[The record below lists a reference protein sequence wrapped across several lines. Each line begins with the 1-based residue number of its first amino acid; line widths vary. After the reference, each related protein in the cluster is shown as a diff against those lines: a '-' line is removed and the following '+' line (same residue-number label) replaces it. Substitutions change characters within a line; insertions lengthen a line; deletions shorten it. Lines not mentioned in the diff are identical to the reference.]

1 MNKLDLFKVV
11 PVAAIALSVYS
22 TSVLAGATN
31 RDENTA
37 ATPGEKA
44 TTTTTPADPAAT
56 SEEVRSGKKT
66 DMEEGGSGSAGGT
79 GSSDSEVDPNSYS
92 TPNSSAD
99 PGAGSAPE
107 NADSGYDASTGNTSG
122 SSTGTK
128 DSDM

>member
-1 MNKLDLFKVV
+1 MKTSDLFKVV

-44 TTTTTPADPAAT
+44 TTTTTPADPAAS
-56 SEEVRSGKKT
+56 SEDVRSGQAQE
-66 DMEEGGSGSAGGT
+66 DMDAGGSGSAGGT
-79 GSSDSEVDPNSYS
+79 GSDVDPDSYR

-107 NADSGYDASTGNTSG
+107 NADSGYDATTGNTSG

>member
-1 MNKLDLFKVV
+1 MKTSDLFKVV

-44 TTTTTPADPAAT
+44 TTTTTPADPAAS
-56 SEEVRSGKKT
+56 SEDVRSGQSQE
-66 DMEEGGSGSAGGT
+66 DMDAGGSGSAGGT
-79 GSSDSEVDPNSYS
+79 GSEVDPDSYS
-92 TPNSSAD
+92 TPNSSAN

-107 NADSGYDASTGNTSG
+107 NADSGYDATTGNTSG